1 MPKTLDVSLAEPI
14 DGESPEAFQA
24 RKQLDA
30 EATQKARDLIDGARE
45 AVDNLNRLV
54 ANYRVPNRWGMIYDI
69 NKPLTRNFINLD
81 KLLKS
86 LKEIELQQSLELAEI
101 HEKWELDTTGVK
113 PVESREHPMGGSP
126 ENTRE
131 LPKET

>member
-1 MPKTLDVSLAEPI
+1 MPKTVEISLAEPI
-14 DGESPEAFQA
+14 DGESPAAFLA
-24 RKQLDA
+24 RQQLDR
-30 EATQKARDLIDGARE
+30 EHTQKARELLDGAKE
-45 AVDNLNRLV
+45 AVENLNRLV
-54 ANYRVPNRWGMIYDI
+54 ANTRVPNRWAMIYDI

-86 LKEIELQQSLELAEI
+86 VKEIELQQSLELAEI

-131 LPKET
+131 LPKEG